1 MMMKVHVQLF
11 AVAKQLAGRET
22 VEIELPDRATV
33 ADLRR
38 ELPRQAPALA
48 GIISQ
53 LKFAVDEEY
62 ARDDTPLSEKSGV
75 ACIPPVSGG

>member
-1 MMMKVHVQLF
+1 VTHRVQLF

-22 VEIELPDRATV
+22 IEISLADHATV

-38 ELPRQAPALA
+38 ALAAAVPELADSLPRML
-48 GIISQ
+48 
-53 LKFAVDEEY
+53 FAVNQEY
-62 ARDDTPLSEKSGV
+62 ARDTTPIPPDAEV

>member
-1 MMMKVHVQLF
+1 MKVGVQLF
-11 AVAKQLAGRET
+11 AVAKQLAGQAR
-22 VEIELPDRATV
+22 VEIDLPPQASV

-38 ELPRQAPALA
+38 ELPRQAPQLA
-48 GIISQ
+48 GIAGQ

-62 ARDDTPLSEKSGV
+62 ARDDTPLTEHSSV